1 MTIVLFHIWYNQFVS
16 PHLVFLVLLD
26 KKVKFEESFS
36 PVRRLFLCAAGNQGE
51 TDEAVMHL

>member
-26 KKVKFEESFS
+26 KIVKFEESFS
-36 PVRRLFLCAAGNQGE
+36 PVRRLFLCALELE
-51 TDEAVMHL
+51 TKARLMRQ